1 MGTIEQISDFAGQR
15 QVLNPA
21 KGLAIASRHRQSKL
35 D

>member
-1 MGTIEQISDFAGQR
+1 LNKFLIAGQR
-15 QVLNPA
+15 RVLNPA